1 MNTESVVEIASAV
14 APKTCPSMRV
24 QRTWR
29 ISAAAPERK
38 KQIAT
43 STRRDE
49 NTERAESTDRGKS
62 QKESFTTEARR
73 HGGTEAQ
80 RIIWESYSG
89 PAPKMIFGPARCSPC
104 LRGEESV
111 RDFRSLRELYGRQT
125 AVLHHQLPRH
135 ALREMRVVRHQHHG
149 QPGLPVHLVDQIVD
163 PAGGRLVEVAGRLV
177 G

>member
-24 QRTWR
+24 ERTWR
-29 ISAAAPERK
+29 ISASAPERK

-73 HGGTEAQ
+73 HGGTEARRHGGTEARRHGGTEAQ
-80 RIIWESYSG
+80 RIYLGELLR
-89 PAPKMIFGPARCSPC
+89 ACPKNDLRC
-104 LRGEESV
+104 GSV
-111 RDFRSLRELYGRQT
+111 LS
-125 AVLHHQLPRH
+125 VP
-135 ALREMRVVRHQHHG
+135 
-149 QPGLPVHLVDQIVD
+149 PW
-163 PAGGRLVEVAGRLV
+163 
-177 G
+177 